1 MTEGFAPHAVRPTPE
16 RSLPLLAAP
25 GLGRRGR
32 ATARDRANNGFAP
45 ASNTGFEMNTNP
57 QDIASLQQDAASGL
71 CYCVRETDSFPA
83 GRLLLLHGVGSN
95 EADLAP
101 VANYIDPRV
110 EVVLVQGPLAFGPRQ
125 HGFFEV
131 SFQGGAPTIN
141 ETQAE
146 RSRQQLITLVRS
158 FDAQDAKAA
167 AHRVPTV
174 IAGFSQGGILSASV
188 ALTAPQEVAGF
199 AVLSG
204 RILPEIEPHLAP
216 REALS
221 KLSALIAHGE
231 FDDKLPVTWAQR
243 ATQWLT
249 ALGVP
254 NQSHRY
260 PIGHTLN
267 QQVVSDFALWLAG
280 PLRLA

>member
-1 MTEGFAPHAVRPTPE
+1 
-16 RSLPLLAAP
+16 
-25 GLGRRGR
+25 
-32 ATARDRANNGFAP
+32 
-45 ASNTGFEMNTNP
+45 MNTTP
-57 QDIASLQQDAASGL
+57 QDIGPLQQDAASGL
-71 CYCVRETDSFPA
+71 RYRLRDTDGVPA

-95 EADLAP
+95 ETGLAP
-101 VANYIDPRV
+101 LSSYIDPRV
-110 EVVLVQGPLAFGPRQ
+110 QIALVQGPLVFGPRQ

-131 SFQGGAPTIN
+131 SFQSGAPAIN
-141 ETQAE
+141 APQAE

-158 FDAQDAKAA
+158 FHAQDAKAA
-167 AHRVPTV
+167 APRVPTV

-188 ALTAPQEVAGF
+188 SLTAPQEVAGF

-216 REALS
+216 REALA

-231 FDDKLPVTWAQR
+231 FDDKLPVAWAER
-243 ATQWLT
+243 AKEWLI

-254 NQSHRY
+254 NQNRRY

-267 QQVVSDFALWLAG
+267 QQVVSDFARWLAG
-280 PLRLA
+280 PLALA